1 MTIRRASS
9 TGGHSDS
16 STSAPVSADEGGR
29 PHEFDGRTEAASPMD
44 SASDEHADLA
54 ARQAQIV
61 AALTGLAS
69 VPAGFDARHLDV
81 ARRALLRKRANEL
94 QFVWPILIASLGP
107 RLHPLFAEFARERPT
122 RGSRADGHAFAQW
135 LRRRG
140 ALPLAANLELAEA
153 RLFWTFPTDTSGRPT
168 APVRRTSRV
177 AVERFP
183 GGMLVRRGRRV
194 TTLGRP
200 SER

>member
-1 MTIRRASS
+1 
-9 TGGHSDS
+9 
-16 STSAPVSADEGGR
+16 
-29 PHEFDGRTEAASPMD
+29 MD

-61 AALTGLAS
+61 AALTGLAC

-94 QFVWPILIASLGP
+94 QFVWPILIASLGA

-140 ALPLAANLELAEA
+140 DLPLAADLELAEA
-153 RLFWTFPTDTSGRPT
+153 RLFWTFPTDASGRPT
-168 APVRRTSRV
+168 ASVRRTSRV

>member
-1 MTIRRASS
+1 MTIHRASS

-69 VPAGFDARHLDV
+69 APAGFDARHLDV

-107 RLHPLFAEFARERPT
+107 PAV
-122 RGSRADGHAFAQW
+122 
-135 LRRRG
+135 
-140 ALPLAANLELAEA
+140 
-153 RLFWTFPTDTSGRPT
+153 
-168 APVRRTSRV
+168 APV
-177 AVERFP
+177 
-183 GGMLVRRGRRV
+183 VRRVR
-194 TTLGRP
+194 
-200 SER
+200 S

>member
-1 MTIRRASS
+1 M
-9 TGGHSDS
+9 
-16 STSAPVSADEGGR
+16 
-29 PHEFDGRTEAASPMD
+29 
-44 SASDEHADLA
+44 
-54 ARQAQIV
+54 
-61 AALTGLAS
+61 
-69 VPAGFDARHLDV
+69 
-81 ARRALLRKRANEL
+81 
-94 QFVWPILIASLGP
+94 WPILIASLGAQ
-107 RLHPLFAEFARERPT
+107 LHPLFAEFARERPT

-140 ALPLAANLELAEA
+140 ELPLAADLELAEA
-153 RLFWTFPTDTSGRPT
+153 RLFWTFPTDTSGMPT